1 MNAFDSIKNGSPIRF
16 RADLQESL
24 RGLMK
29 LFENSNIVV
38 IEQCR
43 YFFHIEL
50 PSVQLQ
56 RRFEKFLV
64 NAADDDKVY

>member
-1 MNAFDSIKNGSPIRF
+1 MIGVCPLQIWYSSVAQLWDLIRITNV
-16 RADLQESL
+16 RSADAYSAY
-24 RGLMK
+24 
-29 LFENSNIVV
+29 NI
-38 IEQCR
+38 IMFK
-43 YFFHIEL
+43 FFHIEL